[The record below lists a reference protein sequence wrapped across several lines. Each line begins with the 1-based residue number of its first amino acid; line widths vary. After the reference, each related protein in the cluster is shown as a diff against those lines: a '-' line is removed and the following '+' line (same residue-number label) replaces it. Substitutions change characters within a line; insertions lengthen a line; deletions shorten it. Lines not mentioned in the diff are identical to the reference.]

1 MIRVGRLFHALILA
15 AGLVGGSTVAWPC
28 GYEDPSSASTARGI
42 LNFVYP
48 DALHVATAI
57 WNAQQQGVI
66 GRDERPAAIKTLLG
80 YHKAVQRLGVFRD
93 SLSAAV
99 DGGSMPAIS
108 IVFIEPML
116 WTRYELAGVTLNMTP
131 HVDGPAN
138 GDVVIVTDEF
148 VVAALN
154 EGQITPQAA
163 RKLGLMRIYGS
174 PTAVQ
179 DVVSWLD
186 RVSLRTNARAAA
198 LDD

>member
-1 MIRVGRLFHALILA
+1 
-15 AGLVGGSTVAWPC
+15 
-28 GYEDPSSASTARGI
+28 
-42 LNFVYP
+42 
-48 DALHVATAI
+48 
-57 WNAQQQGVI
+57 
-66 GRDERPAAIKTLLG
+66 
-80 YHKAVQRLGVFRD
+80 
-93 SLSAAV
+93 
-99 DGGSMPAIS
+99 
-108 IVFIEPML
+108 
-116 WTRYELAGVTLNMTP
+116 MTP